1 MATLVFTVTPEHRYT
16 KTVDE
21 GTEYDHL
28 ANLFMRRPPYDTRW
42 LLTDEDVWLRSE
54 AIVSVE
60 IVQPGRSIA
69 A

>member
-1 MATLVFTVTPEHRYT
+1 
-16 KTVDE
+16 
-21 GTEYDHL
+21 
-28 ANLFMRRPPYDTRW
+28 MRRPPYDTRW
-42 LLTDEDVWLRSE
+42 LLTDEDVWLRGE